1 MSAPPAPADRRPSVA
16 AHLLLALLAYVPI
29 LRTRP
34 GVVAADTK
42 SYLYLDPGRLLVR
55 TPRGDVESWDVS
67 ARVVF
72 VTKYNRALETGGTAP
87 EGRDAK

>member
-1 MSAPPAPADRRPSVA
+1 MPELFERAVADAVEAWAEQRYSALQHV
-16 AHLLLALLAYVPI
+16 
-29 LRTRP
+29 
-34 GVVAADTK
+34 
-42 SYLYLDPGRLLVR
+42 DPGRLLVR